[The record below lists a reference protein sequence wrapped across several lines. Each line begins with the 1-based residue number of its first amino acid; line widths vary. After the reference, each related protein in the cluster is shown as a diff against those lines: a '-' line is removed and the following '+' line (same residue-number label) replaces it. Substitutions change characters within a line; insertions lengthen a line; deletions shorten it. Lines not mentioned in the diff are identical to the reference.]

1 MAKLRSYIFLDR
13 MQPQL
18 MSLIGAT
25 CKGFLPRAIEASLT
39 VEVAPGMDIEW
50 LTDVALKHDNVKPGV
65 LVVERQFGYLEF
77 HSRYAASVQSA
88 GAALLEAMGASE
100 ADAIA
105 PEILASKIVDRVDGY
120 HSFLIN
126 RNKGGS
132 MLLPGE
138 SLFIM
143 EMHPA
148 AYALKAANEAEKAS
162 NVKLVDCRFMG
173 AAGRLYMAGTEADVR
188 TAAQVAQDTLRDAG
202 GRK

>member
-25 CKGFLPRAIEASLT
+25 CKGFLPRANEASLT